1 MLVKLEVFRNSIWR
15 ILFYNIY
22 SNTKYYLVTG
32 GKIMSTFIWG
42 KLNKKVVINNYQ
54 RKNILVFFSDKKTI
68 YLNVIKKKMRY
79 TLILLVV
86 ITK

>member
-42 KLNKKVVINNYQ
+42 KLKLNKKVVINNYQ
-54 RKNILVFFSDKKTI
+54 RKNILVFLSDKKTI
-68 YLNVIKKKMRY
+68 YLNVI
-79 TLILLVV
+79 
-86 ITK
+86 